1 MRGYYK
7 LQMKN
12 DSTKVNH
19 VDEVIAD
26 RRITSHI
33 DYAGVGFEKLNKGD
47 LVLVHKGSYPH
58 SLVEVLHKITNEK
71 EIKGTSFGIDY
82 RVDVKSLF
90 SELGSNLNF
99 KKQNK
104 QIGYDG
110 TFIPLYDNTSKTFLF
125 MQSWYNYIKKENEM
139 TDLKNLLFYK
149 KQIILQGPPGTGKT
163 RLAKEIAKELIG
175 AKKNITPLEY
185 VENFIRSFKENEQ
198 SLKIDLLSNH
208 LIYEF
213 KESFSL
219 EKIKNLSIDEYTLG
233 NGSQDSFCYW
243 MEQKLAPTCKF
254 SPGSAGTTVYG
265 ISYNKENGTL
275 RVNNEYNPDDFMSE
289 IRIMLSTLVE
299 NEDYTKA
306 REMKFWYSFIL
317 KILHSYNPEKYFPV
331 LSKDHLKLFA
341 KIFEIDSKG
350 LDDIILNKKINSA
363 FTSLKDQFKSSIS
376 SIVLMRHLY
385 DKFKIK
391 DGVLIESIEMED
403 GINIS
408 GNYKIIQ
415 FHPSYTYEDFV
426 RGISAESNTNNQ
438 IEFKAKDKLLSEM
451 AKEALL
457 NKDEKYVLIIDE
469 INRANLSSVL
479 GELIYALEYRY
490 FFNDSNEKQHEAE
503 VESLYGIKNE
513 NASEDNRIL
522 RLPENLYIIGT
533 MNAADRSVGHIDYAI
548 RRRFAF
554 VDVLPKKLND
564 SEKIIFHKTL
574 YESVSKLFVKD
585 FDIEKEY
592 NYENI
597 ITNETYLSNEFSAK
611 DVWLGHSYFI
621 QKINKDNQG
630 SIIEK
635 IPADMNVRL
644 DYEIKPILMEYVRDG
659 VLKPSAV
666 EVIKKLSV

>member
-1 MRGYYK
+1 
-7 LQMKN
+7 MKN

-58 SLVEVLHKITNEK
+58 SLVEVLHKITNKK

-90 SELGSNLNF
+90 SELDSNLNF

-125 MQSWYNYIKKENEM
+125 MQSWHNYIKKKNEM

-175 AKKNITPLEY
+175 AKKNITPLGY

-254 SPGSAGTTVYG
+254 SPGGAGTTVYG

-289 IRIMLSTLVE
+289 IRLMLSTLVE

-363 FTSLKDQFKSSIS
+363 FTSLKNQFKSSIS

-403 GINIS
+403 CINIS

-490 FFNDSNEKQHEAE
+490 FFNDSNEKQREAE

-597 ITNETYLSNEFSAK
+597 INNETYLSNEFSAK

-635 IPADMNVRL
+635 IPADMNIRL
-644 DYEIKPILMEYVRDG
+644 NYEVKPILMEYVRDG
-659 VLKPSAV
+659 ILKPSAV

>member
-7 LQMKN
+7 LQIKN

-82 RVDVKSLF
+82 RVDVKSIF
-90 SELGSNLNF
+90 SELDSNLNF

-139 TDLKNLLFYK
+139 ADLKNLLFYK

-175 AKKNITPLEY
+175 AKKNITPLGY

-213 KESFSL
+213 KESFPL

-254 SPGSAGTTVYG
+254 SPGGAGTTVYG

-275 RVNNEYNPDDFMSE
+275 RVNNEHNPDDFMSE

-306 REMKFWYSFIL
+306 RKMKFWYSFIL

-479 GELIYALEYRY
+479 GELIYSLEYRY

-513 NASEDNRIL
+513 TASEDNRIL

-533 MNAADRSVGHIDYAI
+533 MNTADRSVGHIDYAI

-554 VDVLPKKLND
+554 VDVLPQKLKNSD
-564 SEKIIFHKTL
+564 EIIFNENLFK
-574 YESVSKLFVKD
+574 SVSELFVKD
-585 FDIEKEY
+585 FNIETEY
-592 NYENI
+592 NSESI
-597 ITNETYLSNEFSAK
+597 INNETYLSNEFSAK

-621 QKINKDNQG
+621 QKIKKDNQG
-630 SIIEK
+630 NITEK

-659 VLKPSAV
+659 VLKSSAV